1 MKICFLGAGKIAT
14 AITCGL
20 IRKGVFRPTEVVAT
34 DIFEESAKAFT
45 EATHCECIMDT
56 EVAIKDADAVVL
68 SVKPQDSKEL
78 LTKLHGKFQGK
89 LLISLA
95 AGLHLDKLQKWSGTD
110 RIIRVMPN
118 TPATVDMAAS
128 VFCCAPGVS
137 GVERELV
144 VRMFNAIG
152 YACEM
157 DESKMDAVTALSG
170 SGPGFVFA
178 YIEAM
183 VNSAVDLGI
192 ERELAE
198 YLCIHT
204 ISGSAEMLL
213 RGLGTPQKLREAVT
227 SKNGTT
233 DAGLN
238 SLERDDFAGV
248 IKRCLQAAADR
259 SYELGHAD

>member
-1 MKICFLGAGKIAT
+1 MQICFLGAGKIAT

-20 IRKGVFRPTEVVAT
+20 IRKGVFRSTEVVAT
-34 DIFEESAKAFT
+34 DVSEEAAAAFT
-45 EATHCECIMDT
+45 AATQCRCVLSAEEGIQG
-56 EVAIKDADAVVL
+56 ADAVVL
-68 SVKPQDSKEL
+68 SVKPQDSKAL
-78 LTKLHGKFQGK
+78 LTGLHGKFQGK

-95 AGLHLDKLQKWSGTD
+95 AGLHLDKLQKWTGTD

-128 VFCCAPGVS
+128 VFCCAQGVS

-170 SGPGFVFA
+170 SGPGFIFA

-183 VNSAVDLGI
+183 VNAAVKLGI
-192 ERELAE
+192 KRELAE
-198 YLCIHT
+198 YLCVHT
-204 ISGSAEMLL
+204 ISGSTEMLL
-213 RGLGTPQKLREAVT
+213 RGLGTPEKLREAVT

-238 SLERDDFAGV
+238 SLTADDFSGTIA
-248 IKRCLQAAADR
+248 RCLESAARR

>member
-20 IRKGVFRPTEVVAT
+20 IRKGVFSTTEVVAV
-34 DIFEESAKAFT
+34 DVFEDTAKAFT
-45 EATHCECIMDT
+45 DATHCKCVLNAE
-56 EVAIKDADAVVL
+56 EGIKDADAVVL

-78 LTKLHGKFQGK
+78 LTRLKGQFQGK
-89 LLISLA
+89 LFISLA
-95 AGLHLDKLQKWSGTD
+95 AGLHLDKLQEWTGTD

-170 SGPGFVFA
+170 SGPGFIFA

-183 VNSAVDLGI
+183 VNAAVELGI
-192 ERELAE
+192 TRELAE
-198 YLCIHT
+198 YLCVHT

-213 RGLGTPQKLREAVT
+213 RGLGTPKKLREAVT

-233 DAGLN
+233 AAGLD
-238 SLERDDFAGV
+238 SLASDDFSGS
-248 IKRCLQAAADR
+248 IKRCLESAARR